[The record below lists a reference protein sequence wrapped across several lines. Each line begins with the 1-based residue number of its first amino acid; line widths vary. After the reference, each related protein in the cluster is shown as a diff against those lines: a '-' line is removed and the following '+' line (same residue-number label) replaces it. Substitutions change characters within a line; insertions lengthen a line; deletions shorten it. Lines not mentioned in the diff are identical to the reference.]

1 MTEVTNYSISELNMR
16 YNLSG
21 KFQTDNLKARFGQ
34 YRQVFDCEKTQDD
47 IG

>member
-34 YRQVFDCEKTQDD
+34 VFDCEKTQDD